1 MSFLGFAS
9 YLGVGLFA
17 TDKPHGV
24 VWRYVE
30 AFANPNFEAGS
41 DRLGP
46 SLKHGGLE
54 YALDFERALNA
65 AIAENKPLFLDF
77 TGVTCTN
84 CRYMEKGP
92 MSRPDI
98 QQRLNQFVR
107 VQLYTDS
114 VPIADKKEAARLLDR
129 NLELQEDWFRDT
141 TLPAYVLIP
150 PDPKALED
158 RSKIIDRLIGKKEDA
173 EFAEF
178 LDRGLNKWQ
187 KLAAVRGAK
196 EVGQR

>member
-1 MSFLGFAS
+1 
-9 YLGVGLFA
+9 
-17 TDKPHGV
+17 
-24 VWRYVE
+24 
-30 AFANPNFEAGS
+30 
-41 DRLGP
+41 
-46 SLKHGGLE
+46 
-54 YALDFERALNA
+54 
-65 AIAENKPLFLDF
+65 
-77 TGVTCTN
+77 
-84 CRYMEKGP
+84 MEKGP

-98 QQRLNQFVR
+98 QQRLSQFIR

-114 VPIADKKEAARLLDR
+114 VPTIADKKEAARLLDR

-150 PDPKALED
+150 PDRAALED